1 MVIFLN
7 CIFQMRYYVTVN
19 NSNRDKVVKYN
30 LDPRRCGMG
39 LSTLSF
45 NKKLVY
51 CEPGRSVVAVKVL
64 TTEPDKETICPKT
77 SCDYFIENI
86 LMKDENF
93 WNSSP

>member
-7 CIFQMRYYVTVN
+7 CLFQMLYYVTVN

-45 NKKLVY
+45 NKKLDY